1 MANYRGANGIEFV
14 SHGSWS
20 DPELVWEGLTFNY
33 WDIEN
38 ALWAMFCEE
47 IGEETGL
54 TVYQIEDDM
63 DKYEDMFDEYVQEN
77 AAWYLQ
83 DVVAGGYFDN

>member
-33 WDIEN
+33 WDIEVRKL
-38 ALWAMFCEE
+38 ARKR
-47 IGEETGL
+47 
-54 TVYQIEDDM
+54 D
-63 DKYEDMFDEYVQEN
+63 
-77 AAWYLQ
+77 
-83 DVVAGGYFDN
+83 